1 MDRRARII
9 VVACLDSGCA
19 PVAIGAR
26 LLQMSAFIDSL
37 IVSQCIISFW
47 HPRLKGWKVAY
58 VQHMYSICTAY
69 VQQYECESCYSKC
82 QRRSSVYVTAK
93 LCRDCGRLCASP
105 R

>member
-37 IVSQCIISFW
+37 IVSQLHNFLLAPKIE
-47 HPRLKGWKVAY
+47 GWKVAY
-58 VQHMYSICTAY
+58 VQHMYSICT
-69 VQQYECESCYSKC
+69 V
-82 QRRSSVYVTAK
+82 V
-93 LCRDCGRLCASP
+93 
-105 R
+105 